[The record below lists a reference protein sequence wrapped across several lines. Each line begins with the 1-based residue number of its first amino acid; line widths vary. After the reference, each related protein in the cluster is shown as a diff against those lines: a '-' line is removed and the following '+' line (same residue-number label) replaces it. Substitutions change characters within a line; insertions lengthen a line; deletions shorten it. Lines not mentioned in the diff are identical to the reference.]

1 MFVWG
6 SCNAG
11 LLDEIFKV
19 QKRCVRIVLDALF
32 LARTLLNQICIYT
45 KSVERS
51 HLKTERSNLEPYSI
65 SSLKKRIK
73 MQRAKTYAKIGLS
86 RCKRSNLSAIFTFSS
101 AAMHCGTFQI
111 ARSPGKQSLSF
122 SSPTWLV
129 SKS

>member
-19 QKRCVRIVLDALF
+19 QKRCVRIILDALF

-51 HLKTERSNLEPYSI
+51 DLKTERSNLEPYSI

-86 RCKRSNLSAIFTFSS
+86 RCKRSNLSAILPFPRQQCTV
-101 AAMHCGTFQI
+101 G
-111 ARSPGKQSLSF
+111 R
-122 SSPTWLV
+122 
-129 SKS
+129 SKSQGALGGSLFPSRRQHG